1 MRMFYLTSDRAI
13 AAHATTVPN
22 VVQRRCSNIS
32 THALAKFFSHPG
44 DFPIEVRTAISW
56 KSWLGFARV
65 TVDAE
70 VGLRFFS
77 GIPYKLGSN
86 IRITIPLRHKNNR
99 FEGRVIHV
107 NSLRVGYEVN
117 AIMLS
122 SDDGERLRI
131 VERICALECELQ
143 RSISNFNA

>member
-1 MRMFYLTSDRAI
+1 MLDFASDHAI
-13 AAHATTVPN
+13 VAHATTLPN
-22 VVQRRCSNIS
+22 VVQRHFSNIS
-32 THALAKFFSHPG
+32 THALGKFLSHPG

-56 KSWLGFARV
+56 KSWFGFARV
-65 TVDAE
+65 AVDTE

-122 SDDGERLRI
+122 CEDGERLRI

-143 RSISNFNA
+143 RSLPAFNS